1 MKDQEKRKFNEVKI
15 LEIKKKIAQGTF
27 LVNPQAIADTL
38 INKVGVEYLL
48 KEKTQMH

>member
-1 MKDQEKRKFNEVKI
+1 MKNQEKKNFNEAKV
-15 LEIKKKIAQGTF
+15 LEIKKKIAQGKF
-27 LVNPQAIADTL
+27 IINPQAIADTL